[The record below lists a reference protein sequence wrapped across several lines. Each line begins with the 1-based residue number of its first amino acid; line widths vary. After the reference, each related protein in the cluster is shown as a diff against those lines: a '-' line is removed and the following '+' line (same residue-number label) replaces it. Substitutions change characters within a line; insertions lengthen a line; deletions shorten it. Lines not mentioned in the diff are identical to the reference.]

1 MDTLPPALPTN
12 KSVQDYRAW
21 KEAKD
26 GRRDSRPDLLLTL
39 ELGDLMRSRK
49 DSSIED
55 SDPEFRQQY
64 LELSQST
71 DRGLL
76 GEVGAGLSRG
86 ARGLASTATGAA
98 ALGLDAIGFDESAK
112 ALVKKGKEI
121 EEGGEDNAPTV
132 QKLGDVQDGGGAVR
146 YAAGKVGEA
155 IPSIGEA
162 ILLSVIG
169 GAAGTA
175 AAPGVGTLTGGAAG
189 LLGRQTM
196 KSLIRKGAAGLTEK
210 ATEAEVRA
218 MLAAGTNTALQAAF
232 KKEAGALAARAGA
245 AAAGGVNSLALS
257 SGEIYNDTENV
268 GLSLGAG
275 AVAAVPDTILPAY
288 IAGKFFKGAVTK
300 KMEDEAGGF
309 VKRLAKEA
317 AKTMPIETGTEAFQ
331 ELVGIAAGKY
341 NRGEP
346 AKLTDDDLTRLTEAA
361 VGGLAGGLVAA
372 PVAAAPSPQRDVTQ
386 EPKNPAEDPRMAARR
401 RAAERAGEGETFGP
415 PPPPAPKT
423 RGEWVRDLRKLD
435 AEAQDARINVL
446 AGLTKRSDAEVNE
459 LEVLQ
464 ALAGQRPKTEA
475 QTAPPPA
482 APAAAVVPPPVA
494 PVPPAAPTATEVAP
508 VVAAPLATPAAA
520 ATPPAAPKPPTVD
533 EVLAANTARAGKV
546 GSRISKVK
554 ARVPSLDVSEAIAK
568 LKAMTDSGA
577 VNDEAL
583 TAIETAVTELEAKV
597 PVEASKRAL
606 KQAEVALL
614 KAQNV
619 IAKEATRAEAERKTA
634 MKLAEKAAKKISA
647 PYGDLPE
654 DRLVNL
660 SVRGTTGE
668 VGPWE
673 APARKAALVVGAQL
687 DKLTVVLGKLK
698 TEPLSAALKKQV
710 KPDVIKFFEAEQAK
724 LVTQGVE
731 GKRASEMV
739 IEQAITEA
747 NGYLNEIYAQAGVT
761 RPIPEPVIA
770 ANQIATLDNES
781 PSFRPEPEVV
791 TPPPAPVPKPIVP
804 PLPVTP
810 APPPLT
816 ALATQLDAALNPAA
830 SAAPAA
836 PRTKGFSFG
845 KITGSSKAVT
855 SIKELDATGAGNAK
869 QGQKT
874 KIAVALLAPDGK
886 VYLRGLFNNRAATN
900 GTALVGTKGTG
911 KGLVIQDMG
920 VLKSKAKGEPKLKQV
935 SATGKMPVLAPDLVA
950 AGYKLIA
957 QINFDLTTLPERI
970 SEDFANR
977 ADFDAAW
984 GLTEKV
990 ANREGDKNEKAA
1002 AEAAAI
1008 VAPEGA
1014 NVKDPKSKEGKLLRE
1029 VAILQ
1034 AKLNNNDVAPD
1045 EVDAVKA
1052 DIVRKLAAIDKINAT
1067 NQKARG
1073 TQILATVEK
1082 PSSEQKPIVDN
1093 EPEPNPEV
1101 TAGVAATDIKEVN
1114 ENEAGA
1120 AANAQSLASEIIV
1133 PTTTS
1138 GKLALMFKK
1147 NNAVLGEISK
1157 RWQAN
1162 DGKMPSKGKLE
1173 LLMSYIRKNI
1183 SDPLEIADPTEV
1195 VQHIQN
1201 AWNGTPKSGGKVN
1214 IIGFEDRLG
1223 VDIETDSGVQES
1235 RDANRSVPETAQT
1248 RAQFDQ
1254 MINTLRKQGHDIE
1267 LLKKTFDGEGG
1278 QDAWLDR
1285 ADGKI
1290 YLVMNDT
1297 AAGNL
1302 RNVAAVVHEVG
1313 HDIIGK
1319 MSRERKAALMRATS
1333 NTFSEVRK
1341 GKALIPSANS
1351 GANLEETIVDTLS
1364 IKLAEEGFGS
1374 RSATFAAAI
1383 WRAVKD
1389 LYYRAAN
1396 AMITSLGGNP
1406 GDAFAISWFENQLRR
1421 KLGGDYDYRFADLL
1435 SPFKESKV
1443 ERSSRFTRIGGAPV
1457 ADFLDPFTNRI
1468 LQGEML
1474 PDTVDAADWNVMH
1487 AANDFS
1493 VDDPNKDKVNLAP
1506 NGKPSKLTN
1515 RQWNMVRTPA
1525 FKAWFG
1531 DWQNDPANAS
1541 KAIDP
1546 ETGEPL
1552 VMYHGTDS
1560 IVENYELDEGAVLKK
1575 IGDRSV
1581 SNEIYNPLNPNETLV
1596 KRGERIDEWSLRKII
1611 NAGIE
1616 KVEVENASV
1625 DGRKPASEWVTIFG
1639 EPEVTVPNFESFDK
1653 SKFSPY
1659 GMKGAGIY
1667 TTSSSRVAG
1676 GDGTPVG
1683 GGYARKRNNSDR
1695 DDDDGIGGRVLP
1707 LFVNTRN
1714 PFVDLPGNSQ
1724 PIGAVVE
1731 ALKRMIATG
1740 NVRFK
1745 DSNGQ
1750 YIYIDADVAE
1760 RFVKFNHEQLG
1771 DMKKGPF
1778 AYITNKLRL
1787 DNGRQESEL
1796 LKYAGF
1802 DGLTHTG
1809 GLGSVWGFGE
1819 PHQVY
1824 VAFEPAQVKS
1834 TLNLGTFNP
1843 SDPRIQ
1849 FSIDGTPAAT
1859 PTESDI
1865 DYTESEART
1874 TSAAWNEIMP
1884 MFAELKKELGGKMN
1898 DQQFWARF
1906 ASGDVPSKILARM
1919 DERAPG
1925 SSATK
1930 IGDANVTDPMA
1941 QRARYRA
1948 FSIAQAMAGYS
1959 RRKAAKITEHANEQG
1974 ETLIERA
1981 KALNKIEREF
1991 RDAEAVN
1998 AHFNEKLREDI
2009 KELAQDLDRGPDTAW
2024 KAGKLLG
2031 AIRTAEKLDTDQP
2044 VPEEYQ
2050 RVFKTILDSDGT
2062 TSLFA
2067 KLEAIAKLDLPLDR
2081 MTVTDVLDAVR
2092 ANAAKDPALQ
2102 SLIGNKPLFLAA
2114 ASLAQSNAREM
2125 SLLQLRVLKDTAQF
2139 LAIKA
2144 QLDEIREASD
2154 ERLDQLSKDIKTG
2167 QANRGLADRLR
2178 GFFLEARR
2186 EFRSTQ
2192 RVIQRAEETAAI
2204 NRRVAE
2210 RMDAKAT
2217 ELSKD
2222 VGAFSNWQMHDGAIY
2237 SAMQQGSDGTWKAVP
2252 RTLRMTGNEVSGQ
2265 REQVRHDLA
2274 LNALWL
2280 EANADQKGTRLYNE
2294 IKQQTQELGLAG
2306 IGEREYR
2313 AAHRFILDK
2322 VLQPLGQKFAS
2333 TGRPA
2338 GFMIQQMLNRWQF
2351 ITKTYADEIEAKSRK
2366 WTVAFDEAKKAAGYT
2381 YAKDFLQD
2389 IYDPVI
2395 YAIESEPGRDET
2407 GALREAVRAARRRL
2421 PEGQVLAPNFAEK
2434 LSNLMRATKDISERL
2449 NAIAEKQGVYIEDA
2463 RIKDPL
2469 TAGEN
2474 LNRHSIKYGWLTSSR
2489 RLRPNVIQTLVTEMT
2504 AKGWS
2509 KDMFDDLMVDDTAG
2523 EMNDAQFRS
2532 IVDSYFTDNIKRIF
2546 VEPFTGKPGK
2556 EVFFGA
2562 DRGKGERAYVSQL
2575 MAREAWE
2582 ESGGDV
2588 LAFIDTLFDKT
2599 NQADDR
2605 KGLNDYRA
2613 AMLQRFAFLYEMES
2627 KLAAKTSV
2635 VKDDS
2640 NPHGPKPHR
2649 IMDARTNDLIPPEH
2663 FTYDAFDP
2671 TSARIALAEIGFH
2684 AAFGREGSGLD
2695 KAVETL
2701 RSDLKTDAQAY
2712 EDLKGSE
2719 REKRSRAADRG
2730 LDYKKIERAYKDSRN
2745 VDAWM
2750 GQVVAYF
2757 GGKNPSGATGDAK
2770 TALELLQ
2777 LNTQLVLNN
2786 PKSGLWNVLSIADF
2800 PVAFRGLGKSSA
2812 SAVGFAVGNLT
2823 KNTFG
2828 SLLESVGIN
2837 ILHASE
2843 YAKEIGQVFEGRQ
2856 TERLPFGVFMADI
2869 GKGGSFED
2877 SKGERVTQGI
2887 RYAQQLMRK
2896 GFKLGKGPGEFTGNN
2911 ALWAPFNYINTQV
2924 SSAIAAANV
2933 QTFEIMVKKMVDYYA
2948 ANPEAY
2954 GDPAFKFTAEQLGMK
2969 GGGFFSDQGAFDF
2982 YRRAALDY
2990 RLGNIE
2996 ELARGAAQR
3005 MAKGERILT
3014 KDQVIGI
3021 ALMANNEIS
3030 LESSINSRSAEMF
3043 NNPVLR
3049 FGGQL
3054 MGWPLSKV
3062 NAVNQSL
3069 KTSDGRLET
3078 MAVLKGLGVMA
3089 AWSLPMG
3096 LAYSLLMDRYDEEI
3110 LNKKSNIRAIDPIAA
3125 VPLVGPALALMG
3137 VGGDR
3142 GLANAFGM
3150 LERTAKAGTYG
3161 MLGDAVNSMA
3171 NVVDPTASQRDFDLN
3186 SRVLAYSQY
3195 ANLRDIVRNLIH
3207 TDGAVTYSTVTR
3219 PLVTTMGGGGLL
3231 QYQQIFNNALGMGNA
3246 EAAVTNRINVGSHLR
3261 AAGREAG
3268 IELKM
3273 GAGRVSP
3280 TPTSVWVRE
3289 MQLAALS
3296 NDRLGFLEAYRNA
3309 VEVAR
3314 KEGEP
3319 DPEGKILEAW
3329 KGRDPVK
3336 SIFARVPTELEREKL
3351 MAAMNEDG
3359 RRAVTEAEELFAR
3372 YTESIEPTIFE
3383 KMISRSV
3390 KAQQRAAAP
3399 FDPIKLRRQMAMQ
3412 GMGY

>member
-12 KSVQDYRAW
+12 KSVKDYRAW

-26 GRRDSRPDLLLTL
+26 GRRDTRPDLLLTL

-49 DSSIED
+49 DSTLED
-55 SDPEFRQQY
+55 TDPEFRQQY

-98 ALGLDAIGFDESAK
+98 ALGLDALGFDDTAK
-112 ALVKKGKEI
+112 ALVKQGKEI

-146 YAAGKVGEA
+146 YAAGKIGEA

-169 GAAGTA
+169 GAVGTA

-245 AAAGGVNSLALS
+245 AAAGGANSLALS

-309 VKRLAKEA
+309 VKRLVKEA
-317 AKTMPIETGTEAFQ
+317 SKTVPIEAGTEAFQ

-346 AKLTDDDLTRLTEAA
+346 AELTKEDLTRLTEAA
-361 VGGLAGGLVAA
+361 VGGVAGGVVAA
-372 PVAAAPSPQRDVTQ
+372 PVAASWSELNSESPEARKEWLDAVRKRASEAGITGTIDGVPIPS
-386 EPKNPAEDPRMAARR
+386 KNPAEDPRMAARR

-423 RGEWVRDLRKLD
+423 RGEMVRDLGKLAPD
-435 AEAQDARINVL
+435 VQDARINVL
-446 AGLTKRSDAEVNE
+446 VGLTKRSDAEENE
-459 LEVLQ
+459 LQVLQ

-494 PVPPAAPTATEVAP
+494 PVPPAAPTATEAPIKVREIERYNSRRKAEEGVGSKEQYVRDNGDDTFSVVENATGEAP
-508 VVAAPLATPAAA
+508 VVPLPAVTPS
-520 ATPPAAPKPPTVD
+520 PAAPKPPTVD

-546 GSRISKVK
+546 GSRISKVQT
-554 ARVPSLDVSEAIAK
+554 RVPSLDVSGAIAK

-619 IAKEATRAEAERKTA
+619 ITKEANRAEAERKTA
-634 MKLAEKAAKKISA
+634 LKLAEKAAKKISA

-654 DRLVNL
+654 DRLVTL

-710 KPDVIKFFEAEQAK
+710 KPDVIKFFEGEQAK

-747 NGYLNEIYAQAGVT
+747 NGHLNEIYAQAGVT

-804 PLPVTP
+804 PLAVTP
-810 APPPLT
+810 APTPLPIF
-816 ALATQLDAALNPAA
+816 ATQLSAALNPAA
-830 SAAPAA
+830 TPAAPAA

-845 KITGSSKAVT
+845 NITNDSKAVT
-855 SIKELDATGAGNAK
+855 SPDELSALGASSAK
-869 QGQKT
+869 SGKSKT
-874 KIAVALLAPDGK
+874 RIGVALEAPDGRI
-886 VYLRGLFNNRAATN
+886 YLRGLFDNSSTE
-900 GTALVGTKGTG
+900 LGTKRVGVGPDGGAANGMGLNAQNMG
-911 KGLVIQDMG
+911 KIKG
-920 VLKSKAKGEPKLKQV
+920 KAKLVDAAGNK
-935 SATGKMPVLAPDLVA
+935 PVLISDLVA
-950 AGYKLIA
+950 SGYKVIA
-957 QINFDLTTLPERI
+957 QVNFDTTPGVI
-970 SEDFANR
+970 GDDFTNR

-984 GLTEKV
+984 NLTEKV
-990 ANREGDKNEKAA
+990 VTGEKAA
-1002 AEAAAI
+1002 ALKAGEEAAAI
-1008 VAPEGA
+1008 VAGDEE
-1014 NVKDPKSKEGKLLRE
+1014 SKALKTEE
-1029 VAILQ
+1029 A
-1034 AKLNNNDVAPD
+1034 
-1045 EVDAVKA
+1045 
-1052 DIVRKLAAIDKINAT
+1052 KLAAKIAKLQATIDSPKTPAAGKKVAQTALAKAFTRYKTLTEGKANNEQTASNTVSLDASPIEKAAPASARIFEDTPGGRIAQLLDADPKMPGGQITLGQELYAKMKANAGDAT
-1067 NQKARG
+1067 TREMESFIGKYISNVVDSEDV
-1073 TQILATVEK
+1073 TVER
-1082 PSSEQKPIVDN
+1082 ED
-1093 EPEPNPEV
+1093 
-1101 TAGVAATDIKEVN
+1101 AVN
-1114 ENEAGA
+1114 H
-1120 AANAQSLASEIIV
+1120 V
-1133 PTTTS
+1133 
-1138 GKLALMFKK
+1138 
-1147 NNAVLGEISK
+1147 
-1157 RWQAN
+1157 
-1162 DGKMPSKGKLE
+1162 
-1173 LLMSYIRKNI
+1173 
-1183 SDPLEIADPTEV
+1183 
-1195 VQHIQN
+1195 QN
-1201 AWNGTPKSGGKVN
+1201 AWYGAKTGKTY
-1214 IIGFEDRLG
+1214 DRDTFIQLLKQSDPTAESLEASD
-1223 VDIETDSGVQES
+1223 VIKES

-1302 RNVAAVVHEVG
+1302 RNVAAVTHEVG

-1319 MSRERKAALMRATS
+1319 MSRERKAALMRATN

-1341 GKALIPSANS
+1341 GEVLAASANA
-1351 GANLEETIVDTLS
+1351 GANLEETIVDALS

-1374 RSATFAAAI
+1374 RSATFAEAI

-1435 SPFKESKV
+1435 SPFKESKA
-1443 ERSSRFTRIGGAPV
+1443 ERSARYTRIGGAPV

-1474 PDTVDAADWNVMH
+1474 PDTVDAADWNLMRSIDGLPSNVQNPPWFDQISKEYQRRKQLRQ
-1487 AANDFS
+1487 AKGRSLDGLIEDVIFDIGAN
-1493 VDDPNKDKVNLAP
+1493 
-1506 NGKPSKLTN
+1506 
-1515 RQWNMVRTPA
+1515 M
-1525 FKAWFG
+1525 
-1531 DWQNDPANAS
+1531 
-1541 KAIDP
+1541 
-1546 ETGEPL
+1546 
-1552 VMYHGTDS
+1552 TD
-1560 IVENYELDEGAVLKK
+1560 LPTA
-1575 IGDRSV
+1575 
-1581 SNEIYNPLNPNETLV
+1581 
-1596 KRGERIDEWSLRKII
+1596 
-1611 NAGIE
+1611 
-1616 KVEVENASV
+1616 
-1625 DGRKPASEWVTIFG
+1625 VTIF
-1639 EPEVTVPNFESFDK
+1639 DK
-1653 SKFSPY
+1653 
-1659 GMKGAGIY
+1659 
-1667 TTSSSRVAG
+1667 
-1676 GDGTPVG
+1676 
-1683 GGYARKRNNSDR
+1683 
-1695 DDDDGIGGRVLP
+1695 
-1707 LFVNTRN
+1707 
-1714 PFVDLPGNSQ
+1714 LPGKEIDVEKLTSQ
-1724 PIGAVVE
+1724 
-1731 ALKRMIATG
+1731 L
-1740 NVRFK
+1740 F
-1745 DSNGQ
+1745 
-1750 YIYIDADVAE
+1750 DADAKNW
-1760 RFVKFNHEQLG
+1760 VKEVGNDYFT
-1771 DMKKGPF
+1771 P
-1778 AYITNKLRL
+1778 
-1787 DNGRQESEL
+1787 GRDSI
-1796 LKYAGF
+1796 
-1802 DGLTHTG
+1802 
-1809 GLGSVWGFGE
+1809 
-1819 PHQVY
+1819 
-1824 VAFEPAQVKS
+1824 FEP
-1834 TLNLGTFNP
+1834 LNLGATWMPDDNGSPDFPNPPRLRTFAEMDSAKVIRLLGEDAGLKWLAEVQSERFP
-1843 SDPRIQ
+1843 REVVKPELGEMIRSGVWRDQSAAQSRIQ
-1849 FSIDGTPAAT
+1849 FSKDGTPAT

-1865 DYTESEART
+1865 DFTEAEART

-1884 MFAELKKELGGKMN
+1884 MFKALKAELGGKMN

-1941 QRARYRA
+1941 QRARARA
-1948 FSIAQAMAGYS
+1948 LAIAQAMGSYS
-1959 RRKAAKITEHANEQG
+1959 RRKAAKTTEHANKQG
-1974 ETLIERA
+1974 EELIDRA
-1981 KALNKIEREF
+1981 KKLNKIEREF

-2009 KELAQDLDRGPDTAW
+2009 KELAQDLDRGPDTAF

-2031 AIRTAEKLDTDQP
+2031 AIRTAEKLDDKQP

-2067 KLEAIAKLDLPLDR
+2067 KLEAISKLDLPLDR

-2144 QLDEIREASD
+2144 QLDEIRDASD
-2154 ERLDQLSKDIKTG
+2154 ERLDQLEKDVKIG

-2186 EFRSTQ
+2186 DFRTTQ
-2192 RVIQRAEETAAI
+2192 RVIQRAEDTAAI

-2237 SAMQQGSDGTWKAVP
+2237 FAMQQGSDGTWKQVN

-2294 IKQQTQELGLAG
+2294 IKQQTQELNFAG

-2313 AAHRFILDK
+2313 ASWRSLLDK

-2338 GFMIQQMLNRWQF
+2338 GFLVQQMLNRWQF

-2366 WTVAFDEAKKAAGYT
+2366 WTAAFDEAKQAAGYT
-2381 YAKDFLQD
+2381 YAKDFMQD

-2395 YAIESEPGRDET
+2395 YAGESEPGRDET
-2407 GALREAVRAARRRL
+2407 GALREMVRAARRRM
-2421 PEGQVLAPNFAEK
+2421 PEGQTVAPDFAEK
-2434 LSNLMRATKDISERL
+2434 LSNLVRATKDISERL
-2449 NAIAEKQGVYIEDA
+2449 VAIAESQGVYIEDA
-2463 RIKDPL
+2463 RIKDFL
-2469 TAGEN
+2469 TTTAN
-2474 LNRHSIKYGWLTSSR
+2474 LNRHSIKYGYVTSSR

-2509 KDMFDDLMVDDTAG
+2509 KDMFDDLMIDDTAG
-2523 EMNDAQFRS
+2523 EMSDAQFRS

-2605 KGLNDYRA
+2605 EGLNDYRA

-2635 VKDDS
+2635 VKDAS

-2695 KAVETL
+2695 KAIETL

-2719 REKRSRAADRG
+2719 REKRARAADRG

-2750 GQVVAYF
+2750 GQVIAYF

-2812 SAVGFAVGNLT
+2812 SAVSFAVGNLA

-2843 YAKEIGQVFEGRQ
+2843 YAKEIGQVFEGRL

-2887 RYAQQLMRK
+2887 RYLQQLMRK
-2896 GFKLGKGPGEFTGNN
+2896 GFKPGKEPGEFTGNN

-2924 SSAIAAANV
+2924 ASAIATANV

-2948 ANPEAY
+2948 ANPDAFS
-2954 GDPAFKFTAEQLGMK
+2954 DPAFTFTAEQLGMK

-2990 RLGNIE
+2990 RLGSIE

-3021 ALMANNEIS
+3021 ALMATNEIS

-3054 MGWPLSKV
+3054 MGWPLAKV
-3062 NAVNQSL
+3062 NLVNQSL
-3069 KTSDGRLET
+3069 KTSDGRLEA

-3110 LNKKSNIRAIDPIAA
+3110 LDKKSNLRAIDPIAA

-3142 GLANAFGM
+3142 GLSNAFGM
-3150 LERTAKAGTYG
+3150 LERTAKSGLYG
-3161 MLGDAVNSMA
+3161 MLGDAVNSFA

-3186 SRVLAYSQY
+3186 SRVLAYSQF
-3195 ANLRDIVRNLIH
+3195 ANVRDIVRNMIH
-3207 TDGAVTYSTVTR
+3207 ADGAVTYSTVTR
-3219 PLVTTMGGGGLL
+3219 PLVTTLGGGGLL
-3231 QYQQIFNNALGMGNA
+3231 QYQQMFNARFELSNA

-3261 AAGREAG
+3261 AAGRETG
-3268 IELKM
+3268 IGLKM
-3273 GAGRVSP
+3273 GAGRTSP

-3314 KEGEP
+3314 KEGEA
-3319 DPEGKILEAW
+3319 DPEGKILDSW

-3383 KMISRSV
+3383 KMISRSI

-3399 FDPIKLRRQMAMQ
+3399 FDPLQLRRQMAMR